1 MDLSVKSARGV
12 AAALVAVALAATA
25 CVALPAT
32 AGAAPLKK
40 ITTLTGVKLTE
51 YYPVPEVWFVGRKV
65 SAPGL
70 TSKHRVDWLYSG
82 RGIVMEGAGIDLQ
95 GRPVEMVDGFN
106 VGWLS
111 DSKTSYLWRAEGYW
125 KNRLGKFTFP
135 YQAPINGRWWYN
147 GTGVRYIP
155 AKRVRFARG
164 APTGASGRR
173 LTYWGSVAVDPSLIP
188 YGSLVYIAALK
199 SRNGTG
205 WFCADDTGGAIKGRH
220 IDVYRP
226 PPADRVGTTR
236 NGATIRVVP
245 KRLVKEYAGRDC

>member
-1 MDLSVKSARGV
+1 MKLSPTSARGS
-12 AAALVAVALAATA
+12 AAALAAAALASVALLAIP
-25 CVALPAT
+25 PA

-40 ITTLTGVKLTE
+40 ITTLTGVKITE

-70 TSKHRVDWLYSG
+70 SSKHRVDWLYSG
-82 RGIVMEGAGIDLQ
+82 RGVVMEGSGIDLQ
-95 GRPVEMVDGFN
+95 GRSVQMVDGFD

-147 GTGVRYIP
+147 GTGLRWIP
-155 AKRVRFARG
+155 PKKVRFARS
-164 APTGASGRR
+164 APRGASGRT

-226 PPADRVGTTR
+226 PPSDRVGDTR

-245 KRLVKEYAGRDC
+245 ERLVKSYAGRSC

>member
-1 MDLSVKSARGV
+1 MKLSPTSARGST
-12 AAALVAVALAATA
+12 AALAAATLA
-25 CVALPAT
+25 SVALLAIPPA

-40 ITTLTGVKLTE
+40 ITTLTGVKITE

-70 TSKHRVDWLYSG
+70 SSKHRVDWLYSG
-82 RGIVMEGAGIDLQ
+82 RGVAMEGSGIDLQ
-95 GRPVEMVDGFN
+95 GRSVQMVDGFD

-147 GTGVRYIP
+147 GTGLRWIP
-155 AKRVRFARG
+155 PKKARFARS
-164 APTGASGRR
+164 APRGASGRT

-226 PPADRVGTTR
+226 PPSDRVGDTR

-245 KRLVKEYAGRDC
+245 ERLVKSYAGRSC

>member
-1 MDLSVKSARGV
+1 MKFSPTITRGS
-12 AAALVAVALAATA
+12 AAAFAAIALASVALLLA
-25 CVALPAT
+25 PAW

-65 SAPGL
+65 DAPGL
-70 TSKHRVDWLYSG
+70 SSQHRVDWLFSG
-82 RGIVMEGAGIDLQ
+82 RGVVMEGSGIDLK
-95 GRPVEMVDGFN
+95 GRQVQMVSGFD

-111 DSKTSYLWRAEGYW
+111 GQGSSYLWRAEGYW
-125 KNRLGKFTFP
+125 KNSKGQFTFP
-135 YQAPINGRWWYN
+135 YQVPIDGRSWSNGAGKRW
-147 GTGVRYIP
+147 IP
-155 AKRVRFARG
+155 PRKVRFARG
-164 APTGASGRR
+164 APRGASGRT

-188 YGSLVYIAALK
+188 YGSLVYISALK

-220 IDVYRP
+220 IDIFRP
-226 PPADRVGTTR
+226 PPSNRVGTTR

-245 KRLVKEYAGRDC
+245 QRLVKDYAGRTC